1 MKEGKFKLSNIY
13 KGYMDDKYFDEH
25 FDVLMYIQRHTS
37 YSYDWATK
45 YGGYRVHEKKNGE
58 WVDITFPHKT
68 EKINFIIK

>member
-1 MKEGKFKLSNIY
+1 MKQGKFKLSNIY
-13 KGYMDDKYFDEH
+13 GYMDDKYFDEH
-25 FDVLMYIQRHTS
+25 FDVLMYIQRNTS

-45 YGGYRVHEKKNGE
+45 YVGYRVHEKINGE